1 MGREYRAGVSRGKT
15 RVKVSGFRIRQQRSL
30 WILVLVTA
38 CLLALRLWHVR
49 ADFPDY
55 HFYSQDGARFTDEGF
70 YTGAAIQHFT
80 LGHAY
85 IPGGWNP
92 GVFMPVWPLLAGLV
106 FHFTGVSVVA
116 ARSLAVVCTW
126 LGVLL
131 AYLVARQY
139 RSQAFATWTAFLVAA
154 NALGFFF
161 GRLALLEP
169 ALVAF
174 LLLAIYLAGK
184 VKPGNYALAV
194 AVGIVFVITT
204 LTKTTGPFV
213 LPAVLYPIWANNRA
227 NPEDRW
233 AGWKLAATALAIA
246 ILLLGCA
253 KIFWAHYYA
262 ADAKIILGVAPLWEL
277 ENSPLRL
284 LRFFLRGTWI
294 DPVLF
299 PLALIGFVAAIVRFR
314 SFWRDTFFTT
324 AFLWEAG
331 YAAFIV
337 FHYDGPPRYFVTL
350 IVPTTWLALIFT
362 EWLWR
367 QHRRIGVVAVACIA
381 ISVVW
386 NLAYIG
392 NYLASPRYS
401 LVDASLGIKRTI
413 TRQKNAG
420 DLTASRRLLI
430 GRGADEISLLS
441 DGLPAM
447 DTDGAMPLAE
457 KLDVYHPGWF
467 MDWTDDRPARRA
479 TVAEKRTLVQRAIF
493 PDLDRFDG
501 AGIVLYQLFPK
512 SRKMKRM
519 VGVGSGVFTIGYA
532 KLVMIKSWV
541 WSVHERTDCM
551 GNSCRTNRRCRVPIP
566 AKERRRHR
574 LARDGRPCKNRLRS

>member
-1 MGREYRAGVSRGKT
+1 MKASGIRARPQRG
-15 RVKVSGFRIRQQRSL
+15 L
-30 WILVLVTA
+30 WILLLVTV
-38 CLLALRLWHVR
+38 CLLALRLGHIR
-49 ADFPDY
+49 ADFPNY
-55 HFYSQDGARFTDEGF
+55 HFYSQDGARYTDEGF

-85 IPGGWNP
+85 VPGGWNP

-131 AYLVARQY
+131 AWLVARQY
-139 RSQAFATWTAFLVAA
+139 RSRRFAAWTAFLIAA

-169 ALVAF
+169 ALVMF
-174 LLLAIYLAGK
+174 LLLAICLAGK
-184 VKPGNYALAV
+184 VESGNYALAV

-204 LTKTTGPFV
+204 LAKTTGPFV

-233 AGWKLAATALAIA
+233 AGWKLIATALGTA
-246 ILLLGCA
+246 ILLLGSA
-253 KIFWAHYYA
+253 KIFWAHHYA

-299 PLALIGFVAAIVRFR
+299 PLALIAFIAAIVRLRF
-314 SFWRDTFFTT
+314 FWRDTLFTT

-350 IVPTTWLALIFT
+350 IVPTIWLALIFT
-362 EWLWR
+362 EWLLCE
-367 QHRRIGVVAVACIA
+367 HRRIGVVAVACIA
-381 ISVVW
+381 VSVAW

-392 NYLASPRYS
+392 NYLAHPCYS

-413 TRQKNAG
+413 MAQNNSGVAI
-420 DLTASRRLLI
+420 ASTHLLI

-441 DGLPAM
+441 DGIPAM
-447 DTDGAMPLAE
+447 DTDGAMPLAN

-467 MDWTDDRPARRA
+467 MDWTDDRPARHA

-493 PDLDRFDG
+493 PNLDRFNG
-501 AGIVLYQLFPK
+501 AGIVMYQLFPK
-512 SRKMKRM
+512 KQK
-519 VGVGSGVFTIGYA
+519 
-532 KLVMIKSWV
+532 
-541 WSVHERTDCM
+541 
-551 GNSCRTNRRCRVPIP
+551 
-566 AKERRRHR
+566 
-574 LARDGRPCKNRLRS
+574 